1 MQKVWQNFKAN
12 IPLRRTVVLALIV
25 YILYLARSMM
35 NTILLTFIFTYLIVH
50 LIKFFKKHIP
60 RLPSKVVVVMTYLL
74 VIALIYLAVTVY
86 IPVISHQTIKMVH
99 SVVKFYQN
107 NDWDWVMK
115 SVHHYIS
122 NAELANQAKKGMGI
136 IFHAVTG
143 FGTLTVSIVM
153 SLLLSFFYTIDLVN
167 LNKFSQAFV
176 QTGFLKWLFE
186 DITYFG
192 KKFVNTFGVV
202 LEAQFLIAICNTVL
216 TLIGL
221 IILKIPQIFALGII
235 VFVLSLVP
243 VAGVIISL
251 IPLGIVGYTV
261 GGIQDVIYIFVMI
274 MVIHAIESYV
284 LNPKL
289 MASKTEL
296 PIFYTFVCLLVGEH
310 FFGIWGLIVAV
321 PIFTFLLDILGIK
334 PVKTKHQLHL
344 KKTEKIFK

>member
-1 MQKVWQNFKAN
+1 MQKAWQNFKAN
-12 IPLRRTVVLALIV
+12 VPLRRTVVLAIIICV
-25 YILYLARSMM
+25 LYLARSLM

-50 LIKFFKKHIP
+50 LINLVKKHLP
-60 RLPSKVVVVMTYLL
+60 KLPSQVVVVVTYLL
-74 VIALIYLAVTVY
+74 VIALIYLGVTIY
-86 IPVISHQTIKMVH
+86 IPIISHQTVKMVH

-107 NDWDWVMK
+107 NDWDWIMK
-115 SVHHYIS
+115 SVHHYVS
-122 NAELANQAKKGMGI
+122 NAELAAQAKKGMGI
-136 IFHAVTG
+136 VFHAVTG

-153 SLLLSFFYTIDLVN
+153 SLLLSFFYTIDLKD
-167 LNKFSQAFV
+167 LHKFSQAFV
-176 QTGFLKWLFE
+176 NTGILKWFFE
-186 DITYFG
+186 DIFYFG

-221 IILKIPQIFALGII
+221 IVLRIPQIFALGII
-235 VFVLSLVP
+235 VFVLSLIP

-251 IPLGIVGYTV
+251 IPLGIVSYTV
-261 GGIQDVIYIFVMI
+261 GGIQYVIYIFIMI
-274 MVIHAIESYV
+274 MVIHAVESYV